1 MPDRGA
7 TAALLLALGLAL
19 CRSPPCRR
27 TCSCKRAPFRCST
40 AESGSHSYLSALLWF
55 LSCLQFPDISAFGL
69 MKRPAALLSAIESI
83 ALSRRFKRSLCG
95 QDGFLS
101 KLKKGASA
109 SCRCA
114 VKVV

>member
-27 TCSCKRAPFRCST
+27 TCSCTRAPFRCST

-69 MKRPAALLSAIESI
+69 MCDEKQKAGGTFERNRVHSAQPPLQALTVRPGL
-83 ALSRRFKRSLCG
+83 
-95 QDGFLS
+95 
-101 KLKKGASA
+101 
-109 SCRCA
+109 
-114 VKVV
+114 VPV